1 MAIESFLNQLQK
13 VKRRGHG
20 KWSACCP
27 VHNDRTPSLT
37 ISDDNGMVLIHCF
50 GCGASGNDVARALG
64 VDISELFPPRDYSKY
79 SHDDYLN
86 ESKKRTYFSA
96 AQVLEALQDDTL
108 VVYMIADDILKNGI
122 TDKTKERL
130 LLSISRIQAT
140 SNYMRQTSK

>member
-13 VKRRGHG
+13 VRKRGAG

-64 VDISELFPPRDYSKY
+64 VDISELFPPRDYSQY
-79 SHDDYLN
+79 SQDDYLT
-86 ESKKRTYFSA
+86 EAKRRTYFSA

-108 VVYMIADDILKNGI
+108 VVYLIADDIAKKGI

-130 LLSISRIQAT
+130 LLSVSRIQAA
-140 SNYMRQTSK
+140 SNYMKQITK

>member
-13 VKRRGHG
+13 VKKRGAG

-50 GCGASGNDVARALG
+50 GCGASGNDVAMALG
-64 VDISELFPPRDYSKY
+64 VDISELFPPRDYSQY
-79 SHDDYLN
+79 SPDDYLT
-86 ESKKRTYFSA
+86 ESKRRTYFSA

-108 VVYMIADDILKNGI
+108 VVYLIADDIAKKGI

-130 LLSISRIQAT
+130 LLSVSRIQAA
-140 SNYMRQTSK
+140 SNYMKQITK